1 MQTLTIL
8 PIEVA
13 ELVKQVSDVKQTEVQ
28 EVLQQIFTGTAE
40 WQQQVD
46 SIDVKGIEDKMS
58 ITLAETAR
66 KNIKDARLKAEKLFD
81 TKRQQV
87 QVLKAE
93 FDMEDKLWLKAKQV
107 MQIKF
112 KAIEEVAEWKA
123 NFVKRFEAEQKEL
136 RTQKRI
142 NEVVKYAP
150 QMNRSE
156 FDLMSDASFDA
167 FLSGIKSAYKAK
179 IEAEAK
185 AEVERIAKEKAEA
198 EAREQQRI
206 ENEKLKA
213 EAEAREKEMAAERA
227 AAAEKLASET
237 AKAKAENDRI
247 KAEAEAEL
255 KAQREA
261 TAKIE
266 AELKAKR
273 EAEAKAAAEAKVA
286 EAKAAAEAKKLA
298 AAPIKKQLLAW
309 VDSFLIPETNIESEK
324 VAMIKSKFEAFK
336 AWANQEAN
344 TL

>member
-255 KAQREA
+255 KA
-261 TAKIE
+261 
-266 AELKAKR
+266 KR

>member
-198 EAREQQRI
+198 REQQRI

>member
-273 EAEAKAAAEAKVA
+273 EAEAKSAAEAKVA
-286 EAKAAAEAKKLA
+286 EAEAKKLA

-309 VDSFLIPETNIESEK
+309 VDSFSIPETNIESEK
-324 VAMIKSKFEAFK
+324 VAMIKSKFESFK
-336 AWANQEAN
+336 SWANQEAN

>member
-273 EAEAKAAAEAKVA
+273 EAEAKAAAEAK
-286 EAKAAAEAKKLA
+286 KLA